1 MTCEYT
7 YMLGQSDQRK
17 KNSGNRWVKGY
28 SQILGFFIRFDDLN
42 EIIWE
47 KFNIP

>member
-17 KNSGNRWVKGY
+17 KSSGNRWVGL
-28 SQILGFFIRFDDLN
+28 QPNFGFFFIRFDDLN

-47 KFNIP
+47 KFNMP